1 MMRISTSQF
10 YDQNIQT
17 MDNQQGQL
25 STYYQQLS
33 SGTALTTPAD
43 NPLGAAQAVQ
53 LTMVSATYTQ
63 YQTNQSAAL
72 SSLGLE
78 DKTLS
83 SVTTTLDSIT
93 SQLVRAGDGTLNDSD
108 RASIAQALQGYR
120 NQLLNLANT
129 SDGAG
134 NYLFSGFQ
142 ATTQP
147 FTNNTAGG
155 VNYQGDSGI
164 RQVQVADT
172 RQIATND
179 SGASVFLSVP
189 ATGTSE
195 VSAGAS
201 TNTGTGTIGSASV
214 TNPSVTTNG
223 DHYTI
228 TFGGTATAP
237 TYTVTDN
244 TAVPATTTAPAAFNA
259 STPIPLGA
267 GMQVSM
273 SGAPN
278 PGDTFTVTPA
288 TAPQNTSVFASLDA
302 VIAALKQPADNNPT
316 AVATLKNALTT
327 GLTQV
332 QNSMTNVT
340 VVQASVGGREHELQ
354 ALQTTTQ
361 TNSVQTQSDLSNLTG
376 VDMVTAITKFEQA
389 QSALQAAQQTF
400 VKMQGMSLFQYIGS

>member
-83 SVTTTLDSIT
+83 SVTTTLDSVT

-228 TFGGTATAP
+228 TFGGTAAAP

>member
-1 MMRISTSQF
+1 MRISTSQF

-17 MDNQQGQL
+17 MDSQQSQL

-43 NPLGAAQAVQ
+43 NPLAAAQAVQ

-63 YQTNQSAAL
+63 YQANQNSAL
-72 SSLGLE
+72 SSLALE

-83 SVTTTLDSIT
+83 SVTSTMDTIT
-93 SQLVRAGDGTLNDSD
+93 SQIVRAGDGTLNDSD
-108 RASIAQALQGYR
+108 RASIAQALTGFR

-147 FTNNTAGG
+147 FTNAMGGG
-155 VNYQGDSGI
+155 VNYQGDNGI
-164 RQVQVADT
+164 RQAQVADT

-179 SGASVFLSVP
+179 SGASVFLTVP
-189 ATGTSE
+189 ATGTTP

-201 TNTGTGTIGSASV
+201 GNTGTGTIGSASI
-214 TNPSVTTNG
+214 TNPAVATNG
-223 DHYTI
+223 DKYTI
-228 TFGGTATAP
+228 TIGGTTAAP
-237 TYTVTDN
+237 TYTVTDS
-244 TAVPATTTAPAAFNA
+244 TAVPATTTAAAPFNA
-259 STPIPLGA
+259 NTPIALGA
-267 GMQVSM
+267 GMQVM
-273 SGAPN
+273 VTGAPN
-278 PGDTFTVTPA
+278 PGDTFSVTPA
-288 TAPQNTSVFASLDA
+288 TAPQNTSVFSSLDSI
-302 VIAALKQPADNNPT
+302 IAALKQPADNNPT
-316 AVATLKNALTT
+316 AVATLKNALTA

-332 QNSMTNVT
+332 QNSMTNIT
-340 VVQASVGGREHELQ
+340 VVQASVGGREQELH

-376 VDMVTAITKFEQA
+376 VDMVTAISKFEQT

-400 VKMQGMSLFQYIGS
+400 VKMQGMSLFQYIGN

>member
-10 YDQNIQT
+10 YEQNIQT
-17 MDNQQGQL
+17 MDNQQSQL

-53 LTMVSATYTQ
+53 LTMVSATITQ
-63 YQTNQSAAL
+63 YQTNQTTAL

-83 SVTTTLDSIT
+83 SVTNTLDSIT
-93 SQLVRAGDGTLNDSD
+93 SQIVRAGDGTLNDSD

-120 NQLLNLANT
+120 NQLLNLANA

-147 FTNNTAGG
+147 FTNNPAGG

-164 RQVQVADT
+164 RQIQVADT

-179 SGASVFLSVP
+179 SGANVFMAVP
-189 ATGTSE
+189 ATGTSA

-201 TNTGTGTIGSASV
+201 TNTGTGVIGTASV
-214 TNPSVTTNG
+214 TNPSATTNA
-223 DHYTI
+223 DHYSITI
-228 TFGGTATAP
+228 GGTAAAP

-244 TAVPATTTAPAAFNA
+244 TVVPATTTAPAAFSANN
-259 STPIPLGA
+259 PISLGA
-267 GMQVSM
+267 GMQVSI

-288 TAPQNTSVFASLDA
+288 TATQNTSVFSSLDSI
-302 VIAALKQPADNNPT
+302 IAALKQPADNNPT
-316 AVATLKNALTT
+316 AMATLKNALTS

-340 VVQASVGGREHELQ
+340 VVQASVGGREQELQ
-354 ALQTTTQ
+354 ALQTTTR
-361 TNSVQTQSDLSNLTG
+361 TNSVQTQSDLATLTG
-376 VDMVTAITKFEQA
+376 VDMVTAISKFEET

-400 VKMQGMSLFQYIGS
+400 VKMQGMSLFQYIGN